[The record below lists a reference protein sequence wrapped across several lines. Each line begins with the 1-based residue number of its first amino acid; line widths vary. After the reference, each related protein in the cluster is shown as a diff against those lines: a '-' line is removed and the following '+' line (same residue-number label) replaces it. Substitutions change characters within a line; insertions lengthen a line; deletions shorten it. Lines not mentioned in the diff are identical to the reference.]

1 MVGPAA
7 TRDAVTHLKAVMG
20 LSKRRACQSISADRQ
35 SIRYRSC
42 RPPEVELS
50 ANFANSQMN
59 DGASANVGFSSCFD
73 ETEIYRHRARC
84 MVSATQFDHREV
96 EVGTP
101 YETKYRQIVNG
112 LV

>member
-20 LSKRRACQSISADRQ
+20 LSKRRACRIISADRQ

-42 RPPEVELS
+42 RPPEVDELS

-59 DGASANVGFSSCFD
+59 DGASANVGFSSLSSPGKMYGFGYS
-73 ETEIYRHRARC
+73 I
-84 MVSATQFDHREV
+84 
-96 EVGTP
+96 
-101 YETKYRQIVNG
+101 
-112 LV
+112 